1 MKSRSKFRFGVS
13 GQANPL
19 KKKPNK
25 GSQSPFSQSNKS
37 EDEKS
42 ETKSFKNDRRKGG
55 RRSSDRDRDRVEDD
69 NNDRTGNRFSNKS
82 GGPKEDS
89 GIRIGRTPKSDSDIR
104 SAFKKKPATSFSR
117 SGADRSFKPGGKY
130 TTGFNEKFEARRS
143 ELDKRDTPYGVK
155 EDGREKDGQRG
166 YRPDNDNNKTRPPR
180 EAYKIPEEHDEKEER
195 YSRNNRK
202 QRDDRD
208 DRDSRKAREEREARA
223 ERESRNLRGKN
234 RDGNRPPKRQ
244 DRGFQRS
251 NRGQERTGGVNQTV
265 TGFVKRHPDGFGFL
279 IPDKPGMPDVYVPK
293 PSMVGVM
300 SNDKIEI
307 LVRKDGDRFR
317 GDFVKMVSRETKR
330 VTGKLVK
337 KSNTHGMIYDE
348 SFAWGDDLK
357 VAIPPGIKVNDED
370 WVLVK
375 ITHYSDSVRGFQ
387 GDIEAVLGDISDAKN
402 DNIRVLAS
410 SGIPFEFT
418 KETLQEAAAIP
429 DEVTDEDLEGRKDLR
444 DKNFI
449 TIDGKT
455 AKDFD
460 DAIYVE
466 KMKGGFRLWVAIA
479 DVSHYVKPKSAIDQ
493 DAYLR
498 GTSTYFP
505 NFVAPMLPESLS
517 NEMCSLKPRVD
528 RLVLVSEMDI
538 DYDGH
543 TTSSRFY
550 EAVINSQARVTYG
563 EAQEIVDGGR
573 IEKFDHV
580 AENIKVA
587 AELSHILM
595 KARFENGS
603 LNLEVP
609 ETTIEIDESGLPVD
623 ILRSER
629 LFAHRLIEELMLAAN
644 VATAKFL
651 DAKGVPGFYRIH
663 DKPKADAIHILQN
676 YLEVFGESA
685 RLEGPNMQ
693 KKLTAALKAFSGKP
707 QETILNILTLR
718 SMAQAKY
725 SPENIGHFGLGFS
738 HYSHFTSPIRRYPDL
753 IVHRLI
759 KSVFAAHKGYRRVA
773 LEDLETAGT
782 ILSSNEQRSVK
793 AERQIHSIKKARFIE
808 KFVGQEFEGVISSV
822 TKFGVFVLLRQ
833 FDVDGLVKLEELGGD
848 RFEFDEERLVLVGRK
863 SGKSYEIGD
872 ALRVQ
877 VAAADIQT
885 GRIDFVIPTDD
896 NDTHATPS
904 QNESFEKRRPIEN
917 DRERVREARV
927 PRSGG
932 KGKAKQVR
940 PDRKDSRGPKR
951 RR

>member
-19 KKKPNK
+19 KKKTK
-25 GSQSPFSQSNKS
+25 GNQNPFSQSNKS
-37 EDEKS
+37 EDEKT

-55 RRSSDRDRDRVEDD
+55 RRREDRE
-69 NNDRTGNRFSNKS
+69 
-82 GGPKEDS
+82 PKEDS
-89 GIRIGRTPKSDSDIR
+89 GIRIGRTPKSDNDIR
-104 SAFKKKPATSFSR
+104 SAFKKKQSTSFSR

-130 TTGFNEKFEARRS
+130 STGFNEKFEARRG
-143 ELDKRDTPYGVK
+143 ELDKRDTPYGLK

-180 EAYKIPEEHDEKEER
+180 EAYKVPEEFDEKEER
-195 YSRNNRK
+195 YSRKDRK
-202 QRDDRD
+202 HRDDRD

-234 RDGNRPPKRQ
+234 RDRNDRDGSRPPKRHERGGRPSRNEE
-244 DRGFQRS
+244 RGFQRD
-251 NRGQERTGGVNQTV
+251 NRGQDRTGGVNQTI

-317 GDFVKMVSRETKR
+317 GDFVGMVSRETKR

-337 KSNTHGMIYDE
+337 KSSTHGMIYDE

-357 VAIPPGIKVNDED
+357 VAIPPAIKVNDED

-375 ITHYSDSVRGFQ
+375 ITHYPDSVRGFQ

-429 DEVTDEDLEGRKDLR
+429 DEVTEEDLEGRKDLR

-538 DYDGH
+538 DYDGV

-573 IEKFDHV
+573 IEKFDQV
-580 AENIKVA
+580 ANNIKIA

-644 VATAKFL
+644 VATARFL

-663 DKPKADAIHILQN
+663 DKPKLDAITILQN
-676 YLEVFGESA
+676 YLEVFGQSV
-685 RLEGPNMQ
+685 RLEGPNLQ
-693 KKLTAALKAFSGKP
+693 KKLTAALQAFAGKP

-759 KSVFAAHKGYRRVA
+759 KSVFAAHKGYRRMG

-848 RFEFDEERLVLVGRK
+848 RFEFDEERLVLVGRR

-872 ALRVQ
+872 PLRVQ

-885 GRIDFVIPTDD
+885 GRIDFVIPTDE
-896 NDTHATPS
+896 NDTHVTPS
-904 QNESFEKRRPIEN
+904 QNSSTEKRRPIEN

-927 PRSGG
+927 SRPGG

-940 PDRKDSRGPKR
+940 SDRKDSRGPKR